1 MEEPIMSA
9 ERQTPATGPES
20 PIPVSRELVEEVAN
34 QPLGAPESPL
44 VLLPLTQED
53 AQSARIVRNARVML
67 DALAEGPQPLTKK
80 RGLLNRKFVRRMAE
94 QMEFDEEFIGL
105 RLTWGSLDE
114 DQVWPLF
121 ALRHVLRIAGLSR
134 TLHGKALITK
144 KGEQLRSPEHASAL
158 YSLLFITYFTRYN
171 IASSDLYPVDDSM
184 QDYMGF
190 TLLRVGT
197 QLRTA
202 QPIAEF
208 AAGLPHDEMV
218 WASGGLLA
226 EFGVVPD
233 WQLHGALR
241 RRVLEPLV
249 EFGLL
254 SYELPPEPA
263 DQRRRWSERGSGA
276 RWSVTPLFD
285 RLVALRVGEDLVDLA
300 HVELPHAVRRR
311 EPVSPDQWL
320 TVPESI
326 ERFARTISEGDPDVQ
341 RALMSQLA
349 VLELSP
355 VIGSRLASGDTRSPV
370 ERVIRF
376 LPSTVGLAEKAWG
389 RSGQTEMLV
398 TALVLYVS
406 WCIDEGQ
413 VPEEV
418 GVHVLEVL
426 QPYLP
431 TGFVLFGG
439 PSMN

>member
-1 MEEPIMSA
+1 
-9 ERQTPATGPES
+9 
-20 PIPVSRELVEEVAN
+20 V
-34 QPLGAPESPL
+34 
-44 VLLPLTQED
+44 
-53 AQSARIVRNARVML
+53 
-67 DALAEGPQPLTKK
+67 
-80 RGLLNRKFVRRMAE
+80 
-94 QMEFDEEFIGL
+94 
-105 RLTWGSLDE
+105 
-114 DQVWPLF
+114 
-121 ALRHVLRIAGLSR
+121 
-134 TLHGKALITK
+134 
-144 KGEQLRSPEHASAL
+144 
-158 YSLLFITYFTRYN
+158 
-171 IASSDLYPVDDSM
+171 
-184 QDYMGF
+184 
-190 TLLRVGT
+190 
-197 QLRTA
+197 
-202 QPIAEF
+202 
-208 AAGLPHDEMV
+208 AGLPHDELV
-218 WASGGLLA
+218 WASGGLLT
-226 EFGVVPD
+226 EFGVDPD

-300 HVELPHAVRRR
+300 HVELPHAVRRH

-355 VIGSRLASGDTRSPV
+355 VIGSRLSSGATRSPV
-370 ERVIRF
+370 ERVIRS

-389 RSGQTEMLV
+389 KSGQTEMLA